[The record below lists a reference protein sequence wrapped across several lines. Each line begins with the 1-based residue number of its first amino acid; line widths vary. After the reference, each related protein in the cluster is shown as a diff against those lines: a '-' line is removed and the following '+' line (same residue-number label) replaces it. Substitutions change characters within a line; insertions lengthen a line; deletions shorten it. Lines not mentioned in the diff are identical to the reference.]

1 MATQFTCT
9 ECGTTVHVPSYIMRA
24 TLRCPKC
31 RLITY
36 LVFRSHF
43 DPPTETDTGRIDRMF
58 PTEPLIG
65 RPSET
70 PAVDPGAAEPAKQA
84 DKHFDTPWLALLTA
98 PHHCHQCSAPIS
110 TPIAKAADTITCPS
124 CQQKTSAYAI
134 QHRCDACRQTLE
146 SPTRVCGEEVAC
158 PRCHESVIVPWPVL
172 HRQPADDEVAHWF
185 WCKCPNCDAQAAVRK
200 DEVGV
205 WGACPS
211 CLWPMQAPRF
221 GEHVDVEPPSG
232 IARNVR
238 CPACQMQVPLAAQ
251 GCPLC
256 GAGLA
261 GV

>member
-110 TPIAKAADTITCPS
+110 TPIAKAADTITCPQLPAEDLGLCHPAS
-124 CQQKTSAYAI
+124 M
-134 QHRCDACRQTLE
+134 RC
-146 SPTRVCGEEVAC
+146 V
-158 PRCHESVIVPWPVL
+158 
-172 HRQPADDEVAHWF
+172 PADARIPH
-185 WCKCPNCDAQAAVRK
+185 ARLRR
-200 DEVGV
+200 G
-205 WGACPS
+205 S
-211 CLWPMQAPRF
+211 CLSAVPRVRDRSLA
-221 GEHVDVEPPSG
+221 GAPPS
-232 IARNVR
+232 
-238 CPACQMQVPLAAQ
+238 
-251 GCPLC
+251 
-256 GAGLA
+256 AG
-261 GV
+261 